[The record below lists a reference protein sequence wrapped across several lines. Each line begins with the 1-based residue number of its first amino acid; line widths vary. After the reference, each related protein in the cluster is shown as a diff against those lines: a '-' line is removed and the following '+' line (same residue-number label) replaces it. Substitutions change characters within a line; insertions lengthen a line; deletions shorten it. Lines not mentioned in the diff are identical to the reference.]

1 MNKDTLNIDNR
12 LNFTAEAKL
21 KHENKY
27 LKERL
32 DNLEIF
38 KKNFF
43 ATNLELIEA
52 KQKISL
58 YEEQF
63 EIEKL
68 KQRITGLPEPF
79 DGSANQDKEINQDV
93 LSFFKES
100 FSANVYRD
108 VVASMFHSVEGLG
121 VDVTVQVSVDEV
133 LLNHSLDESVQ
144 SDNLALIEQYNS
156 TDEIVEHDDYIIFYL
171 SSISFLAK
179 NMPVSDSA
187 KKEQIKEFLYVIA
200 LGSNSRIDVLYKD
213 IALETLRKNVYKILR
228 KTRVSFEQMQ
238 DNVDNQTIAI
248 SELYLNFEKMLTD
261 SLKKINLTD
270 SHMQMFKLLIH
281 EARTDLNLLL
291 TSGLTLDQQFLSTII
306 KLESAY
312 AENYADI
319 DI

>member
-1 MNKDTLNIDNR
+1 MNKNTLNLGDS
-12 LNFTAEAKL
+12 LSFTAEAKL

-27 LKERL
+27 LKERV
-32 DNLEIF
+32 DNLEAF

-79 DGSANQDKEINQDV
+79 EESENQDKEINQGI

-100 FSANVYRD
+100 FSANIYRD
-108 VVASMFHSVEGLG
+108 VVASMFHAVEGLG
-121 VDVTVQVSVDEV
+121 VDVTVQISTDEG
-133 LLNHSLDESVQ
+133 LLNHSLDESAQ
-144 SDNLALIEQYNS
+144 SDNLALIEQYDS
-156 TDEIVEHDDYIIFYL
+156 ADARVEHDDYVIFYL
-171 SSISFLAK
+171 SSINFLARGL
-179 NMPVSDSA
+179 PIADGV
-187 KKEQIKEFLYVIA
+187 KKKQIEEFLHVIA
-200 LGSNSRIDVLYKD
+200 LGSNSRIEVLYKD
-213 IALETLRKNVYKILR
+213 VELETLRKNVYKIFR
-228 KTRVSFEQMQ
+228 KTRISFEQMQ
-238 DNVDNQTIAI
+238 DNIDNQTIAI

-281 EARTDLNLLL
+281 EARTELNLLL
-291 TSGLTLDQQFLSTII
+291 TSGLTLDQQFLSSII

-312 AENYADI
+312 AEKYADI
-319 DI
+319 DV